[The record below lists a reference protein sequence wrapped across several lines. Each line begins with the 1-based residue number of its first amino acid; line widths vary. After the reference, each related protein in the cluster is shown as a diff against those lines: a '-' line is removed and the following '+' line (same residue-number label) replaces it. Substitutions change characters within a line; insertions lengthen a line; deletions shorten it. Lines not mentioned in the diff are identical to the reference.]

1 MIWRTTME
9 SEQASE
15 SKLKSNIEKAVAEA
29 STVLKETLAG
39 EEKTVVV
46 VPVVVV
52 VSNCFINK

>member
-1 MIWRTTME
+1 ME

-15 SKLKSNIEKAVAEA
+15 NKLKSSIEKAVAEA

>member
-1 MIWRTTME
+1 VE

-15 SKLKSNIEKAVAEA
+15 NKLKSSIEKAVAEV